1 MPFWIREFK
10 NSNTGQRFCV
20 RSEAQY
26 LPPLRQQVADQQE
39 DAKWLDDMVY
49 KHDAGLDIRLDGE
62 CPLKVEPIE

>member
-10 NSNTGQRFCV
+10 NSNTGQRYCV

-39 DAKWLDDMVY
+39 DAEW
-49 KHDAGLDIRLDGE
+49 LDGE

>member
-1 MPFWIREFK
+1 LGLENLKTAIRVNDTAYVAK
-10 NSNTGQRFCV
+10 
-20 RSEAQY
+20 AQY

-39 DAKWLDDMVY
+39 AAEWLDNMVY

>member
-1 MPFWIREFK
+1 MPFGLENLKI
-10 NSNTGQRFCV
+10 NTGQRYCV

-39 DAKWLDDMVY
+39 DAEW
-49 KHDAGLDIRLDGE
+49 LDGE